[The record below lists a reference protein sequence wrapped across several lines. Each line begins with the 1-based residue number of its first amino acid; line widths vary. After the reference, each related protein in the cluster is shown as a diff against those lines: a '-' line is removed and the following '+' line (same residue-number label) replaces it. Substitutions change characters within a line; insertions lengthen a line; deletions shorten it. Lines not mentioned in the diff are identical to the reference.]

1 MIGVFHPNYRL
12 EPLPSDGAREPET
25 RIYLFTMKNIKPMSV
40 AAACAASFLLSA
52 PCGSAQDTPAP
63 APEAAVDSKPADA
76 SATPPARGGGDRME
90 QFRQRMNERLKTA
103 LKVNDDEWG
112 IIQPLLEKVQTK
124 MRESM
129 TNRFGFGGGRRGG
142 QGGQGGGDGATGNGG
157 NNGGDRGNRPE
168 RPKSPEVES
177 LQKVLDAEGSTPE
190 DIKVKLQAVRDSRK
204 KSAAEL
210 EQAQEDLRK
219 VLTQRQEA
227 TLVMM
232 GMLQ

>member
-1 MIGVFHPNYRL
+1 
-12 EPLPSDGAREPET
+12 
-25 RIYLFTMKNIKPMSV
+25 
-40 AAACAASFLLSA
+40 
-52 PCGSAQDTPAP
+52 
-63 APEAAVDSKPADA
+63 
-76 SATPPARGGGDRME
+76 
-90 QFRQRMNERLKTA
+90 MNEHLKAA
-103 LKVNDDEWG
+103 LKVNDEEWG
-112 IIQPLLEKVQTK
+112 VIQPLLEKVQTK

-129 TNRFGFGGGRRGG
+129 MSRFGGMGGGRRW
-142 QGGQGGGDGATGNGG
+142 GQGGGQGANANPSA

-168 RPKSPEVES
+168 RQRPAEIEALQKALESEATSPEE
-177 LQKVLDAEGSTPE
+177 
-190 DIKVKLQAVRDSRK
+190 IKTKLQALRDSRK